1 MMKNEPVSGFS
12 RNLRQRAIAGGLTLA
27 LGILLAAPAI
37 AKLPPPTPEQQQA
50 AEAKKAKDAQ
60 DAKAQADALAKVQ
73 DQIAA
78 RFGKGSGAAAKP
90 AEAQP
95 R

>member
-1 MMKNEPVSGFS
+1 MNYTPVSGFS
-12 RNLRQRAIAGGLTLA
+12 RKLRQRAISGGVMLA

-60 DAKAQADALAKVQ
+60 AAKEQADALAKVQ

-78 RFGKGSGAAAKP
+78 RFGKASGAAAKP
-90 AEAQP
+90 SESQHP
-95 R
+95 

>member
-1 MMKNEPVSGFS
+1 MKHETAPRLARTFRLHALSG
-12 RNLRQRAIAGGLTLA
+12 AVALA
-27 LGILLAAPAI
+27 LGCLMAAPAS
-37 AKLPPPTPEQQQA
+37 AKLPPPTPVQQQA

-60 DAKAQADALAKVQ
+60 DAKAQAEALAKVQ

-78 RFGKGSGAAAKP
+78 RFGKASSEAAKP
-90 AEAQP
+90 AEGQA

>member
-1 MMKNEPVSGFS
+1 MKHESASVPAS
-12 RNLRQRAIAGGLTLA
+12 LRALA
-27 LGILLAAPAI
+27 LSLGCLLAAPAI

-50 AEAKKAKDAQ
+50 AEARKAKEAQ

-78 RFGKGSGAAAKP
+78 RFGKGSDAAAKP
-90 AEAQP
+90 AEAQA

>member
-1 MMKNEPVSGFS
+1 MKHETASVPAS
-12 RNLRQRAIAGGLTLA
+12 LRAFALA
-27 LGILLAAPAI
+27 LGCLLAAPAI

-60 DAKAQADALAKVQ
+60 DAKAQAEALAKVQ

-78 RFGKGSGAAAKP
+78 RFGKASGTAAAP
-90 AEAQP
+90 ADAQP